1 MSPVWRDGIS
11 HKVYYVVPHFNNISE
26 QKLATK
32 CFFSEVEV
40 MFSRAVKPVTLVRMM
55 DALWAARFSQHYRE
69 SPWAVKQALVIDAV
83 SPAILF
89 TLFPLL
95 YCIFS
100 NFFHSVG
107 RNTR

>member
-1 MSPVWRDGIS
+1 MSVKCGQSWLVIPKLPMCES
-11 HKVYYVVPHFNNISE
+11 HG
-26 QKLATK
+26 
-32 CFFSEVEV
+32 
-40 MFSRAVKPVTLVRMM
+40 RAVKPVTLVRMM
-55 DALWAARFSQHYRE
+55 DALWVARFSQHYRE